1 MSRSVKPPIYRR
13 SLKVESPIYT
23 RIKRLSLYERHA
35 ALKPFFVELETLPND
50 IANEALL
57 RAISLGAEA
66 ALREAQQ
73 KVTQRRQGL
82 IEPGSQLQPVLLEVL
97 PEAACSS

>member
-1 MSRSVKPPIYRR
+1 MSRSIQLPNRRR
-13 SLKVESPIYT
+13 SLKIESPIYT
-23 RIKRLSLYERHA
+23 RIKRISLYERHA

-57 RAISLGAEA
+57 RAISLGAET

-73 KVTQRRQGL
+73 KISQRRRGL
-82 IEPGSQLQPVLLEVL
+82 PERDTDLQPVLLEVL
-97 PEAACSS
+97 PEIPCES